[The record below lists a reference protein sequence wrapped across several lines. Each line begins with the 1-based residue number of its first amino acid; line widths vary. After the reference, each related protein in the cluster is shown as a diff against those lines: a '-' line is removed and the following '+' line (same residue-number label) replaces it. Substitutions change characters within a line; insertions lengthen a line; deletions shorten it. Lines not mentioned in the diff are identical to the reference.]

1 MRSSLAHSQPFR
13 SSPLWVHARPLNLPN
28 NLYSQCSNNHYGDT
42 KLVRIS
48 GIPRSNGPSPQG
60 HRLSVYLCCLIKFKV
75 CLFASNRCSARRSRH
90 DLSGSWAAIAGT
102 VVAGL
107 LSINKNI
114 INVIY
119 QRYVIKTA
127 KVSMF
132 FFSSLSM

>member
-1 MRSSLAHSQPFR
+1 
-13 SSPLWVHARPLNLPN
+13 
-28 NLYSQCSNNHYGDT
+28 
-42 KLVRIS
+42 
-48 GIPRSNGPSPQG
+48 
-60 HRLSVYLCCLIKFKV
+60 
-75 CLFASNRCSARRSRH
+75 
-90 DLSGSWAAIAGT
+90 